1 MFVDIHG
8 SRNICVTHQ
17 YLHFFRS
24 QTGTDKDRSKLM
36 PELMRSA
43 FYAGVPCVFS
53 PTHLELGFIHR
64 FPVHTEKIPVWKILQ
79 IGNKRIRNPYD
90 SFPVF
95 CLRRFH
101 FDTGA
106 VELQCLCHGDYSDSE
121 KMSDPYEH
129 PKDRKLSAKPVII
142 HDDVWIGE
150 MVSVLPGVEIG
161 RGAIIG
167 ANSVVTKSVPEYS
180 IVAGNPAKIIK
191 RFDFESMEWKRF

>member
-1 MFVDIHG
+1 MRKSFSEILYL
-8 SRNICVTHQ
+8 SYCKFRTLFCV
-17 YLHFFRS
+17 
-24 QTGTDKDRSKLM
+24 
-36 PELMRSA
+36 PSA
-43 FYAGVPCVFS
+43 R
-53 PTHLELGFIHR
+53 LIR
-64 FPVHTEKIPVWKILQ
+64 FPVDIRGKRFIDFGKKLTTGYHCRLETYPIEKENVKVLQ
-79 IGNKRIRNPYD
+79 FGEDVQINDFVHIAAAQKVDVGNNVLIASK
-90 SFPVF
+90 VF
-95 CLRRFH
+95 IS
-101 FDTGA
+101 DI
-106 VELQCLCHGDYSDSE
+106 CHGDYSDSE

-191 RFDFESMEWKRF
+191 RFDFESMEWKRC